1 MMKNIKWHKSES
13 IGSTNTYLRSLNGG
27 DPAYD
32 YEVAVATFQTAGRG
46 QKGNSWE
53 SEAGKN
59 LLFSILAHPSGIKV
73 REQFYISE
81 AIALAVSDSV
91 MAFIGPDFADGVSVK
106 WSNDVYWNDFKM
118 AGVLIE
124 NTLQGDRI
132 LDTVVGV
139 GLDVNQEVFV
149 SDAPNPISIKNI
161 TGKEYDLE
169 ALLIDIIDR
178 FIGYMELPANER
190 PQVDQAYRDRLYR
203 RRGYHK
209 FRDENGEFSAQIE
222 GSRPD
227 GCLMLQTSTGEHRTY
242 EFKQVQFVQGAI
254 GDSPLLHPTCKRG
267 LSPIAPFEK

>member
-27 DPAYD
+27 DPAFD

-53 SEAGKN
+53 SESGKN
-59 LLFSILAHPSGIKV
+59 LLFSILAHPQGIKV

-91 MAFIGPDFADGVSVK
+91 KAAIGPEYADGVSVK
-106 WSNDVYWNDFKM
+106 WSNDVYWKDFKM
-118 AGVLIE
+118 AGILIE

-149 SDAPNPISIKNI
+149 SDAPNPISMRNI
-161 TGKEYDLE
+161 TGREFDID
-169 ALLIDIIDR
+169 ALLNDIVER
-178 FIGYMELPANER
+178 FIGYMEAGTTELRNKT
-190 PQVDQAYRDRLYR
+190 DKLYRERLYR
-203 RRGYHK
+203 REGFHK
-209 FRDENGEFSAQIE
+209 FRDENGIFDARIE
-222 GSRPD
+222 GIRPD
-227 GCLMLQTSTGEHRTY
+227 GCLMLQTPTGEHRTY
-242 EFKQVQFVQGAI
+242 EFKQVQFI
-254 GDSPLLHPTCKRG
+254 LK
-267 LSPIAPFEK
+267 